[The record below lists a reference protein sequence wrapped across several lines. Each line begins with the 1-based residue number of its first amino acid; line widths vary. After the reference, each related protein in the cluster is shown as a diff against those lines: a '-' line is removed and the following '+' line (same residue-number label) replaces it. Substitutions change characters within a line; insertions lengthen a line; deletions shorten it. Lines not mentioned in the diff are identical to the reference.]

1 MFALFFGVEYMY
13 REAFINRLLYL
24 LNLFATSVIFLFF
37 CYDSFLIMFAWECIG
52 LFSFLL
58 VNFYSTRIYTIKAA
72 LKTFV
77 FSRISD
83 MFMFIHFLLTLIIFN
98 TTDLSLI
105 FLQTPFM
112 AFHYLFFGS
121 TAVHFLTF
129 FSMCLVL
136 SGGIKAA
143 QFFAHV

>member
-1 MFALFFGVEYMY
+1 
-13 REAFINRLLYL
+13 
-24 LNLFATSVIFLFF
+24 
-37 CYDSFLIMFAWECIG
+37 
-52 LFSFLL
+52 
-58 VNFYSTRIYTIKAA
+58 
-72 LKTFV
+72 
-77 FSRISD
+77 
-83 MFMFIHFLLTLIIFN
+83 MFMFISFLLTIIIFN

-112 AFHYLFFGS
+112 AFHYLFFGN

-129 FSMCLVL
+129 FSICLVL